1 MKPKNSTI
9 AKLLAANKKNPL
21 FNVMSQSKYIN
32 KEVVAKTSI
41 PLMNIMFS
49 GAVDG
54 GIVGGSHQ
62 IVGESRT
69 FKTNVG
75 LAAVKS
81 FLDADEENI
90 AIFCDSERG
99 ANAKYWNAFDIDMD
113 RVIHMPIMH
122 VEQLQHGLMHNLQE
136 VIPDFNKVI
145 IFIDSIAQLPSKK
158 EYEDMIE
165 EKGTK
170 DMSRAA
176 ALNSFWRCITP
187 VINFRDIPLVWI
199 NGFYN
204 EMGNK
209 YAEEIYKGGQQ
220 GLLSADNLW
229 FITRSQI
236 KDDKTLLGWNFNI
249 SVRKGRFTKE
259 KLVLPLTVTYD
270 GGIFR
275 WSGMLEVL
283 ILLGFVEQNGAWYKR
298 SEISGIPDAKQR
310 MKKDMDDS
318 FYMSLLEQPHIVT
331 ALNEYFGVSNG
342 TMLTPLQE
350 ELQNSLID
358 KGELSTGEAGD
369 SDPAA
374 VVV

>member
-9 AKLLAANKKNPL
+9 AKLLAANKKNPYFAVL
-21 FNVMSQSKYIN
+21 SESKYIN
-32 KEVVAKTSI
+32 KEVVARTTI
-41 PLMNIMFS
+41 PLMNVMFS
-49 GAVDG
+49 GMVNG
-54 GIVGGSHQ
+54 GVIGGSHQ

-75 LAAVKS
+75 LAAVKA
-81 FLDADEENI
+81 FLDADEEHI

-209 YAEEIYKGGQQ
+209 YAEEVYKGGQQ

-236 KDDKTLLGWNFNI
+236 KDDKTLVGWNFNI

-259 KLVLPLTVTYD
+259 KLVLPLTVMYD
-270 GGIFR
+270 GGIYR
-275 WSGMLEVL
+275 WSGMLEAL
-283 ILLGFVEQNGAWYKR
+283 ILLGFIDQNGAWYKR
-298 SEISGIPDAKQR
+298 NEKSGVPDAKQR
-310 MKKDMDDS
+310 MKKDLDDN
-318 FYMSLLEQPHIVT
+318 FFVTLLEQPHVIE
-331 ALNEYFGVSNG
+331 AMNNYFGVSNG

-358 KGELSTGEAGD
+358 KGELSTGEA
-369 SDPAA
+369 SDKDPEA
-374 VVV
+374 VVL